1 MKSWKAGL
9 PLLVAVALV
18 AGASVAL
25 AAGTTGHAA
34 RATVTAH
41 AAKGQRGPR
50 GPRGRTGKTGKTG
63 PAGPQGPAG
72 PAGPAGTGTGAGAAT
87 PFNAAVA
94 ANMTESI
101 TVGAFT
107 LRENAGPAGAC
118 TAPVLLNNS
127 AFAGQL
133 AKGPAGMFSTALPPG
148 GGNPLPSVAA
158 ANTANNLFAA
168 TLVNGSSEVNGV
180 VSNVSI
186 PAANACV
193 TTGYMQGA

>member
-18 AGASVAL
+18 AGASVAM

-34 RATVTAH
+34 RATTTAH
-41 AAKGQRGPR
+41 AAKSQRGPR
-50 GPRGRTGKTGKTG
+50 GPRGKTGKAG

-72 PAGPAGTGTGAGAAT
+72 PAGPQGPAGGAGAGAAT

-94 ANMTESI
+94 ANATESI
-101 TVGAFT
+101 VVGPFT
-107 LRENAGPAGAC
+107 LRENAGPGGAC

-127 AFAGQL
+127 PFAGQL
-133 AKGPAGMFSTALPPG
+133 AKGPAGTFSTALPPG

-158 ANTANNLFAA
+158 PNTANNLFAA

-193 TTGYMQGA
+193 TTGYMQGL